1 MALSQPSPHPSP
13 QITPPPPLCRFLR
26 REKAALQR
34 TVESLR
40 QDVSDLR
47 SRLDD
52 VRLSRQETLKQLME
66 LRAQHENQLTS
77 MQLDLRDETSSRE
90 VGPGKGRGGCE
101 QGVGVGGSIGLGV

>member
-1 MALSQPSPHPSP
+1 MLQFVTLTMILFPSLPADLYSSTLSTS
-13 QITPPPPLCRFLR
+13 

-90 VGPGKGRGGCE
+90 VRAEDGTGGA
-101 QGVGVGGSIGLGV
+101 VLW

>member
-1 MALSQPSPHPSP
+1 MILLLSLPADLYSSALSAP
-13 QITPPPPLCRFLR
+13 

-90 VGPGKGRGGCE
+90 VRVEDGTGGAM
-101 QGVGVGGSIGLGV
+101 LR